1 MKQNG
6 SNDIGKDSRIQGDFK
21 GKMGRGWGGG
31 QLFEDQLL
39 FKKMRYINT
48 FYLFWYLKLPVD
60 AALYSNLFR

>member
-1 MKQNG
+1 MEAMISAK
-6 SNDIGKDSRIQGDFK
+6 IPVFKVTSRARWEG
-21 GKMGRGWGGG
+21 GGGGG